1 MPKKKAQPESPS
13 VVTVDPAKRVGG
25 TLTLPGDKSIS
36 HRYAMLTALSR
47 GRKVHIWNYAPG
59 ADCQSTLDVLR
70 LLGVFSE
77 RVPTWVADHAKDA
90 PRTNGAAVPAARGP
104 DGAGLNAGEA
114 EPPAITAANTA
125 YINIIGRG
133 PRALLEPATWLDCG
147 NSGSTMRMMAGVLAA
162 HGFESLL
169 TGDASLS

>member
-1 MPKKKAQPESPS
+1 
-13 VVTVDPAKRVGG
+13 
-25 TLTLPGDKSIS
+25 
-36 HRYAMLTALSR
+36 
-47 GRKVHIWNYAPG
+47 KVHIWNYAPG

-90 PRTNGAAVPAARGP
+90 PRTNGEAV
-104 DGAGLNAGEA
+104 
-114 EPPAITAANTA
+114 PPAITAANTA